1 MKRKLYESFV
11 NVKKI
16 ILVDFE
22 LKAVFIPLIDNKLNN
37 ESFLTDLM
45 SKMDKAYKMLIL
57 YVYFVYTL

>member
-11 NVKKI
+11 NVKKN

>member
-45 SKMDKAYKMLIL
+45 SKMDKTYKMLIL

>member
-22 LKAVFIPLIDNKLNN
+22 LKAVIIPLIDNKLNN

>member
-22 LKAVFIPLIDNKLNN
+22 LKAVFISLIDNKLNN

-45 SKMDKAYKMLIL
+45 PKMDKAYKMLIL